1 MIAARS
7 CRGVVVLGTATT
19 EIECVLRRL
28 GLAPLDD
35 DSEKA
40 TLWLRAEETMSS
52 RSKAEADETALRGP
66 LLLSIG
72 QVSEALG
79 VGRTMVYDMISRG
92 QLEVVHLGRAARVPA
107 NAVDQ
112 LVRHL
117 CEGAHDCSVRSVGRA
132 RLQPAGSSDRS
143 QRRAAP

>member
-1 MIAARS
+1 VTARG
-7 CRGVVVLGTATT
+7 CRAVVVLGTATT

-35 DSEKA
+35 DSGTA
-40 TLWLRAEETMSS
+40 TLWLPLEQTMSFPS
-52 RSKAEADETALRGP
+52 HAQVDGATLPGP
-66 LLLSIG
+66 LLLSVA

-79 VGRTMVYDMISRG
+79 IGRTMVYDMISRG

-117 CEGAHDCSVRSVGRA
+117 REGSHDRSVRSVGRA
-132 RLQPAGSSDRS
+132 SLRSVGSSDRS

>member
-52 RSKAEADETALRGP
+52 RSKAEAGRPRRDEKRSAPAL
-66 LLLSIG
+66 
-72 QVSEALG
+72 
-79 VGRTMVYDMISRG
+79 SR
-92 QLEVVHLGRAARVPA
+92 
-107 NAVDQ
+107 
-112 LVRHL
+112 
-117 CEGAHDCSVRSVGRA
+117 
-132 RLQPAGSSDRS
+132 RLP
-143 QRRAAP
+143 

>member
-1 MIAARS
+1 MTAARG
-7 CRGVVVLGTATT
+7 CRAVVVLGDTT
-19 EIECVLRRL
+19 NEVESVLRRL

-35 DSEKA
+35 ESGKA
-40 TLWLRAEETMSS
+40 TLWLPLEQMTSFPSHAQTDG
-52 RSKAEADETALRGP
+52 APLPGP
-66 LLLSIG
+66 LLLSVA

-79 VGRTMVYDMISRG
+79 IGRTMVYDMISRG

-107 NAVDQ
+107 KAVDQ

-117 CEGAHDCSVRSVGRA
+117 REGSHGRSVSSVGQA
-132 RLQPAGSSDRS
+132 RLRSVDWSGRS

>member
-1 MIAARS
+1 
-7 CRGVVVLGTATT
+7 VVVLGTATS
-19 EIECVLRRL
+19 EVESVLRRL

-35 DSEKA
+35 DGEDV
-40 TLWLRAEETMSS
+40 TLWLPAEKTMSS
-52 RSKAEADETALRGP
+52 LSARPTDEAAVPGP
-66 LLLSIG
+66 LLMSVA

-107 NAVDQ
+107 GAVER
-112 LVRHL
+112 LVQSLRGGNQDH
-117 CEGAHDCSVRSVGRA
+117 SNRSSPRA
-132 RLQPAGSSDRS
+132 RLRSVGSSDRS